1 MIELSQL
8 TKSFNGH
15 PVLHDIN
22 LFIQEGEIFGI
33 IGKSGA
39 GKSTLLRCIN
49 LLERP
54 EEGHVR
60 LDGDDLTQLSA
71 RQLRL
76 ARHKTGMIFQDFNLL
91 NSKTIY
97 DNIARPM
104 RIQGMS
110 DIVIREKIDE
120 LLSLVELSD
129 KADAYPAQL
138 SGGQKQRVAIA
149 RALSTSP
156 KILLCDEA
164 TSALDP
170 ETTDAIL
177 ALLKKINALYGIT
190 IVLITHEMNVVK
202 RICHRLAVMEL
213 GRITECMGLANVFA
227 HKDSMARQLLYAQL
241 SPALPSCLSQQLSTK
256 PNNKP
261 LLRILFE
268 GEGATIPFI
277 SQTSRELHLDIN
289 ILLANLDRFDT
300 VTCGVLVIELTATP
314 ALLEQFIERANQ
326 FHLSVEM
333 LGYVTNDV
341 L

>member
-1 MIELSQL
+1 MIELSGL
-8 TKSFNGH
+8 TKSFADH
-15 PVLHDIN
+15 VVLDDIN

-54 EEGHVR
+54 
-60 LDGDDLTQLSA
+60 DCGDVVVDNENITQLPPHE
-71 RQLRL
+71 LRN
-76 ARHKTGMIFQDFNLL
+76 ARHKMAMIFQQFNLL
-91 NSKTIY
+91 NAKTVY
-97 DNIARPM
+97 ENIALPM
-104 RIQGMS
+104 RIQGMDETS
-110 DIVIREKIDE
+110 IQNKIDE
-120 LLSLVELSD
+120 LLPLVELSD
-129 KADAYPAQL
+129 KKHAFPAQL

-149 RALSTSP
+149 RALSCSP

-177 ALLKKINALYGIT
+177 ALLKKINAMYGIT

-202 RICHRLAVMEL
+202 RTCHRLAVMEA
-213 GRITECMGLANVFA
+213 GKIIETTAIANVFSN
-227 HKDSMARQLLYAQL
+227 KDSLARSLLYAELSPELPLCLSTQL
-241 SPALPSCLSQQLSTK
+241 SSVQTNQPMV
-256 PNNKP
+256 
-261 LLRILFE
+261 RVFFE
-268 GEGATIPFI
+268 GQGATVPFI

-289 ILLANLDRFDT
+289 ILLANIDRFDT
-300 VTCGVLVIELTATP
+300 VTCGVLVAQLTADA
-314 ALLEQFIERANQ
+314 ALLKAFINRCESSG
-326 FHLSVEM
+326 LTVEI